1 MINVEE
7 LKKTRLNLGLT
18 QKDVAKGMFVTRCY
32 ISSVENKSRIPSP
45 LFLYGYFGFLCDYEK
60 NLKKIKKVVDK

>member
-1 MINVEE
+1 MIKVED
-7 LKKTRLNLGLT
+7 LKKKRIELGLM
-18 QKDVAKGMFVTRCY
+18 QKQVAAGMEVTRCY

-60 NLKKIKKVVDK
+60 NLKKVVDK